1 MTRVAVLDDYQDV
14 ALQMADWNVLP
25 PDTKV
30 QVFKDHLSNPEAV
43 AERLKD
49 FDIVVAM
56 RERTAFLRAAIHG
69 PGHRRASVRSCVSH
83 RLPL

>member
-25 PDTKV
+25 LDTKV
-30 QVFKDHLSNPEAV
+30 QVFRDHLANPEAV

-49 FDIVVAM
+49 FDIVVAT
-56 RERTAFLRAAIHG
+56 RKRTAFLRAGIHG
-69 PGHRRASVRSCVSH
+69 PGHRRASVRSCVPHQSWF
-83 RLPL
+83 

>member
-30 QVFKDHLSNPEAV
+30 QVFRDHLSNSEAV

-49 FDIVVAM
+49 FDIGAY
-56 RERTAFLRAAIHG
+56 
-69 PGHRRASVRSCVSH
+69 RR
-83 RLPL
+83 

>member
-30 QVFKDHLSNPEAV
+30 QIFKDYLVDAYKVFYRLVVDDIQAFLQGKPVRLINAAT
-43 AERLKD
+43 AER
-49 FDIVVAM
+49 
-56 RERTAFLRAAIHG
+56 
-69 PGHRRASVRSCVSH
+69 RR
-83 RLPL
+83 